1 MRRLLTT
8 TENMHQANFEVKDD
22 IASTCVNL
30 CGREGHVVNA
40 ARLDVDAVLDK
51 KKRKFRSLT

>member
-40 ARLDVDAVLDK
+40 ARLDVDVVLDE
-51 KKRKFRSLT
+51 RENSAR